1 MSDSNSTRKKHSK
14 KVKRSNWL
22 VYFCYISLLLAAMTG
37 YYFQQNDDSLGVF
50 EHFGSRVQQTA
61 SGSPWPYT
69 ILQGERQI
77 PLVTAQG
84 NGYGGPLTVIIKINE
99 KAQSIREITLLQ
111 HKDTPAY
118 IARLERKF
126 FLKQYKD
133 KALNSDF
140 LVDIDIDGI
149 SGATYST
156 KGINLA
162 VRDVAHQVASQ
173 LGMPKSWQTRPFN
186 LSIKDVVL
194 TLVII
199 AAIFSKKVPRQ
210 YRKGYDLV
218 MSVVVVATMGFWL
231 NNSLSL
237 NAFGSLFLG
246 YLPDWHTHPGWY
258 ILMSSVIASLLFL
271 GRNIYC
277 SQLCPFNIIQK
288 WLNKLSGLNF
298 SPAKRLLDNAKFGV
312 NMLLWL
318 SLILIF
324 LSRTPAITSYEP
336 FAMMFSLEGVG
347 IQWYILPLALIGSA
361 VKNNF
366 WCQLFC
372 PVGRLLNH
380 SLEIRSKAKNKL
392 LRAKRI
398 RVKAV

>member
-1 MSDSNSTRKKHSK
+1 MSDSNSTRKKHRK

-22 VYFCYISLLLAAMTG
+22 VYFCYISLLLAAIAG
-37 YYFQQNDDSLGVF
+37 NYLQHNDQSRVIFDY
-50 EHFGSRVQQTA
+50 FGSSVQQA
-61 SGSPWPYT
+61 AGDSPWAYIMQQANKTYP
-69 ILQGERQI
+69 II
-77 PLVTAQG
+77 TAKG
-84 NGYGGPLTVIIKINE
+84 NGYGGPLSVSVKIDE
-99 KAQSIREITLLQ
+99 KSRKIVEVDLLQ

-118 IARLERKF
+118 IARLERKH
-126 FLKQYKD
+126 FLRQFKG

-162 VRDVAHQVASQ
+162 VRDAAHQVASQ
-173 LGMPKSWQTRPFN
+173 LDMPKPWQARPFN
-186 LSIKDVVL
+186 FSIKDVVL

-231 NNSLSL
+231 NSSLSL

-246 YLPDWHTHPGWY
+246 YLPDWHSHPGWY
-258 ILMSSVIASLLFL
+258 ILMSSVLASLLFM

-277 SQLCPFNIIQK
+277 NQLCPFYIIQQ

-312 NMLLWL
+312 NLLLWL

-324 LSRTPAITSYEP
+324 LSRTPAITSFEP

-361 VKNNF
+361 VMNNF
-366 WCQLFC
+366 WCRLFC